1 MRLLPAAASQANRR
15 QPARPRGRLT
25 AVTALAVAAGALAAA
40 GCSAGA
46 PNGTAAG
53 TVTVA
58 AVPGVANAPLFYAK
72 RDGLF
77 TSAGVTIKIRNYSSV
92 SAEVTALQKGQ
103 VDIAA
108 GDYGNFFFAQGQAA
122 SSGQFRIVAA
132 GYAAGP
138 SVVEVLTYPRSP
150 VTSPADLVSPN
161 VKVGLPSDDALP
173 GRNVSPPSLEAAATE
188 SVLSGYVAAKSS
200 EVNWV
205 ELTQAQELAQLKAHK
220 IQAALLTEPYI
231 YQAETDFGATE
242 VLDACSGA
250 TASLPLSGYF
260 AMSAWSAHNPTAIAD
275 FQSAIEKAQAAA
287 AMPGPVQSVL
297 PTATGMSA
305 QDASLV
311 TVGSFPTTTNAI
323 AIQRVADLMWDDAL
337 TPKAVNV
344 PKMIIK

>member
-1 MRLLPAAASQANRR
+1 V
-15 QPARPRGRLT
+15 T
-25 AVTALAVAAGALAAA
+25 ALTALAVAAGTLAAA
-40 GCSAGA
+40 GCSAGGS
-46 PNGTAAG
+46 NGAAAG

-58 AVPGVANAPLFYAK
+58 AVPGVASAPLFYGK
-72 RDGLF
+72 RAGLF
-77 TSAGVTIKIRNYSSV
+77 ANAGVNIQIKNFSTV

-108 GDYGNFFFAQGQAA
+108 GDYGNFFYTQGQSA
-122 SSGQFRIVAA
+122 SSAQFRIVAA

-138 SVVEVLTYPRSP
+138 NVVEVLTYPGSP
-150 VTSPADLVSPN
+150 INGPADLVAPN
-161 VKVGLPSDDALP
+161 IKVGLPSDDALP
-173 GRNVSPPSLEAAATE
+173 GRGVNPPSLEAAATR
-188 SVLSGYVAAKSS
+188 SVLSAYVAAKSG

-205 ELTQAQELAQLKAHK
+205 PLTQSQEVAQLRTHQ

-231 YQAETDFGATE
+231 YQAETEFGATE

-260 AMSAWSAHNPTAIAD
+260 AMSAWAAHNPTAIAD

-287 AMPGPVQSVL
+287 AMPGPVQGVL
-297 PTATGMSA
+297 PAATGMTA

-311 TVGSFPTTTNAI
+311 TVGSFPTTTNPI

>member
-15 QPARPRGRLT
+15 QPARRRGRLM
-25 AVTALAVAAGALAAA
+25 ALTVAAGTLAAA
-40 GCSAGA
+40 GCSAGGS
-46 PNGTAAG
+46 NGAAAG
-53 TVTVA
+53 TITVA
-58 AVPGVANAPLFYAK
+58 AVPGVPNAPLYYANH
-72 RDGLF
+72 DGLF
-77 TSAGVTIKIRNYSSV
+77 ANAGLTIKIRNFSTV
-92 SAEVTALQKGQ
+92 SAEVTALQRGQ

-122 SSGQFRIVAA
+122 SSGQFKIVAA

-138 SVVEVLTYPRSP
+138 SVVEVLTYPGSP
-150 VTSPADLVSPN
+150 VNNPADLVTPN

-173 GRNVSPPSLEAAATE
+173 GRNVSPPSLEAAATQ
-188 SVLSGYVAAKSS
+188 SVLSAYVAAKSS

-205 ELTQAQELAQLKAHK
+205 ELSQAQEVAQLRTHK

-260 AMSAWSAHNPTAIAD
+260 AMSAWSAHNPAAIAD
-275 FQSAIEKAQAAA
+275 FQSAIEKAQAVA

-297 PTATGMSA
+297 PAATHMSA

-311 TVGSFPTTTNAI
+311 TVGSFPTTTNSI